1 MVFQEIDKLKKDY
14 TDKYVVVDDH
24 RPELKRFQGMT
35 GLIKTVNMNGRALVE
50 FDAYQNIGWFDIEI
64 DFLKVV
70 DKPAP
75 EAKTEKAA
83 PPAAKKPAAKKPAA
97 KKPAAE
103 AEKKSEGGMSVADIL
118 SAARGGEGAK
128 ADSTKPK
135 AAASTADILAAARGE
150 AAPAAQKPT
159 KQASKPADASN
170 MSVED
175 ILAAARGGGAP
186 AAAEESP
193 AEKDV
198 AEVEATEEEAV
209 TEEEAA
215 TEEPA
220 TEPEK
225 SASGPLP
232 TNVDEIVEFCRER
245 DG

>member
-50 FDAYQNIGWFDIEI
+50 FDAYQNIGWFDIEL

-75 EAKTEKAA
+75 EEKEE
-83 PPAAKKPAAKKPAA
+83 KAAKKPAA

-103 AEKKSEGGMSVADIL
+103 KPAAEKPAGKPEKKADAGMSVADIL
-118 SAARGGEGAK
+118 SAARGGEA
-128 ADSTKPK
+128 SKPK
-135 AAASTADILAAARGE
+135 AAASTDDILAAARGE
-150 AAPAAQKPT
+150 AKPAAEKAKPAAE
-159 KQASKPADASN
+159 KAKPADGSN
-170 MSVED
+170 LSVED
-175 ILAAARGGGAP
+175 ILAAARGGGA
-186 AAAEESP
+186 ASAP
-193 AEKDV
+193 AE
-198 AEVEATEEEAV
+198 ATAEQSATEVEAVEEEAV
-209 TEEEAA
+209 AEDAVEEAA
-215 TEEPA
+215 AEPA
-220 TEPEK
+220 K

-232 TNVDEIVEFCRER
+232 TDIDEIVAFCRER